1 MVIVL
6 MDGIM
11 ILPMLEVE
19 QMVENEVEVH
29 WLDPDSRL
37 QSQLSAQVC
46 ASFAENRWGMSLL
59 GSRWKDVMM
68 ERGYC

>member
-1 MVIVL
+1 MEEGGEMVIAL

-19 QMVENEVEVH
+19 QMVENEVEVQ

-46 ASFAENRWGMSLL
+46 ASFAEN
-59 GSRWKDVMM
+59 
-68 ERGYC
+68 